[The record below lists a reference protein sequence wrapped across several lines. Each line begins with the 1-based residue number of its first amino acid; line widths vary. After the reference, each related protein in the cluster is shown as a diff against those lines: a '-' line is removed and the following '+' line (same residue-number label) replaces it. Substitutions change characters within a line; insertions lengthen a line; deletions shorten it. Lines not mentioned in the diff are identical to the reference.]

1 MIFDELINLITQITF
16 HKYSTLMFSAF
27 LYLFSRNGE
36 LFKIELFSNELQD
49 LDFHL

>member
-1 MIFDELINLITQITF
+1 MIFDELINLISQITV

-36 LFKIELFSNELQD
+36 LFMIEFFLNELQD
-49 LDFHL
+49 